1 MRQTVEFRIK
11 ANLIDCYLYA
21 GYLFLIMTNGRI
33 TYVSYH
39 RVLHILKKEY
49 PQFAKLIDLIFLHN
63 EYSKSNAGKII
74 LAVQEVKD
82 AIKKLWLRAAKEIDF
97 TIEFED
103 IEPYC
108 SDIGEWQSVPL
119 DIRMYAMRLFVGSKD
134 GLFESR
140 LNMEEKGYKINPDNL
155 EKIFDAKVI
164 NLNAK
169 NGSIILSADSEGLFG
184 AEIDITYERTKV
196 NKKEISSKR
205 SIRTSWANVCDIMNY
220 ESPCEFEYIKN
231 SSVIIDKQSPKQF
244 RYGDNQEKKKIIRF
258 GESVVDMDK
267 LLRVVDFSK
276 EDIQYCFNS
285 LTTGF
290 FILNDGRFINVN
302 FRNEEHIAEVY
313 FSSYISMQPQNRNRK
328 VEKVISGSLVPN
340 GCVIEYFDKVVLY
353 QKGKAYTLIE
363 KPVNNVRTY
372 IGSRNYRDMVTII
385 SEDGVSF
392 HSVDSFDLIDSTP
405 AFGVHAKPF
414 DLLFE

>member
-1 MRQTVEFRIK
+1 M
-11 ANLIDCYLYA
+11 
-21 GYLFLIMTNGRI
+21 
-33 TYVSYH
+33 
-39 RVLHILKKEY
+39 
-49 PQFAKLIDLIFLHN
+49 
-63 EYSKSNAGKII
+63 
-74 LAVQEVKD
+74 
-82 AIKKLWLRAAKEIDF
+82 
-97 TIEFED
+97 
-103 IEPYC
+103 
-108 SDIGEWQSVPL
+108 
-119 DIRMYAMRLFVGSKD
+119 
-134 GLFESR
+134 
-140 LNMEEKGYKINPDNL
+140 
-155 EKIFDAKVI
+155 I

-184 AEIDITYERTKV
+184 ADIDITYERTKV
-196 NKKEISSKR
+196 NEKEISSKR
-205 SIRTSWANVCDIMNY
+205 SIRTSWADVCDIMNY

-313 FSSYISMQPQNRNRK
+313 FSSYISIQPQNRNRK

-385 SEDGVSF
+385 AEDGVSF

-405 AFGVHAKPF
+405 AFGVQAKPL